1 MGIKTKVFKN
11 MYQDSVS
18 LMQISAQI
26 GKLPGIEQASVVMGT
41 ETNLVQLRDANLD
54 DGCTAGPNDLVI
66 AVRGEDAAC
75 ATAMDIA
82 QERLSSKPA
91 ESSGGDGVR
100 APPLA
105 SLDMAA
111 AQESASNLALI
122 SVPGDYAAAEATKAL
137 HLGMSVMLFSDNV
150 SLEQEKAIKTL
161 ARDKGLI
168 VMGPDC
174 GTAIINGMPLGFAN
188 VVRRGGIGVVAA
200 SGTGLQEVTCRI
212 DQLGAGLSQA
222 LGTGG
227 HDLNESIG
235 GISMLYGLD
244 ALIEDPDTKVIVLI
258 SKPPARV
265 VADKILARARAAG
278 KPVVVNFLGA
288 RADDIASRGITP
300 AHTLADAAGF
310 AVALLAGKPL
320 PASVAAIS
328 AADTGILDEHA
339 RALSG
344 KRTFIRGVFAGGTFC
359 YESQLLCR
367 ERGYGASSNTPT
379 ASNRKLEDIWR
390 SEGHTLVDMGDDDF
404 TRGRPH
410 PMIDPTL
417 RNERILAELNDPN
430 TAVVLFDLVLGYG
443 ASPEP
448 AGELIALINQART
461 QAGVRGLPVL
471 ISHVCGTE
479 ADPQV
484 RSRQVDALREAGVLV
499 AGCNAQAA
507 LWASHIAHLQTK
519 KIQAS

>member
-1 MGIKTKVFKN
+1 
-11 MYQDSVS
+11 
-18 LMQISAQI
+18 
-26 GKLPGIEQASVVMGT
+26 
-41 ETNLVQLRDANLD
+41 
-54 DGCTAGPNDLVI
+54 
-66 AVRGEDAAC
+66 
-75 ATAMDIA
+75 MDIA
-82 QERLSSKPA
+82 EERLSSKPA

-111 AQESASNLALI
+111 AQESGSNLALI

-188 VVRRGGIGVVAA
+188 VVKRGGIGVVAA

-212 DQLGAGLSQA
+212 DQLGAGISQA

-227 HDLNESIG
+227 HDLHESIG
-235 GISMLYGLD
+235 GISMLYGLN
-244 ALIEDPDTKVIVLI
+244 ALIDDSDTRVIVLI
-258 SKPPARV
+258 SKPPARA
-265 VADKILARARAAG
+265 VADRILTRARAAG
-278 KPVVVNFLGA
+278 KPVVVHFLGA
-288 RADDIASRGITP
+288 RPDDIASRGITP

-310 AVALLAGKPL
+310 AVALLGDHPL
-320 PASVAAIS
+320 PATVAALS
-328 AADTGILDEHA
+328 AEDTGILDEHA
-339 RALSG
+339 RALSP
-344 KRTFIRGVFAGGTFC
+344 KRLFIRGVFAGGTFC

-367 ERGYGASSNTPT
+367 ERGFGASSNTPT
-379 ASNRKLEDIWR
+379 ASNRKLEDIWH

-417 RNERILAELNDPN
+417 RNERILAELNDAN

-443 ASPEP
+443 ASAEP
-448 AGELIALINQART
+448 AAELLALINHARLQA
-461 QAGVRGLPVL
+461 AGRGLPVL

-519 KIQAS
+519 KNQAS